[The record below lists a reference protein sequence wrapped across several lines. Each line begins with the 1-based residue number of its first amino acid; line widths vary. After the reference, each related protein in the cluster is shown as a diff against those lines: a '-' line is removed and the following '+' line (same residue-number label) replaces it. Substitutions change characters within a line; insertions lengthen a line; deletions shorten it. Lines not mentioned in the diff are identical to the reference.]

1 MYVRA
6 DHSLYTADQL
16 MRHELGHDMIAKG
29 EVDINAVREKLTK
42 KAGKENVDKIA
53 ELYNNAYAGTGMTAE
68 EIWEECICDSLGE
81 MNIFAYEKISGKLL
95 KKTLPKISKATK
107 QSKTPIQTRGSPEGN
122 ASRDTYWYPDL
133 SQQEWNLLNRKL
145 DQELQLTDN
154 YIDKN
159 TKWLYADSRGIQV
172 FAIYGIGNGTE
183 ATVLY
188 AVGGN
193 KAKTLNDRR
202 IEYESNIDRT
212 ERNPYKKSLKR
223 LGVQQHQYGNSVDR
237 NGQNVSGTNK
247 RTGQVS
253 SGSQRGNNRGT
264 VLSDSKQNN
273 KVKSSGK
280 ASRELDTTY
289 LDAVNRGDM
298 GTAQRLV
305 DEAAKANGYDKLFYH
320 GAKKGGG
327 FTEFRHKCSASSVL
341 IKDYKTSDKSNEKAL
356 MASDFHKCF
365 LLPYGR

>member
-1 MYVRA
+1 
-6 DHSLYTADQL
+6 
-16 MRHELGHDMIAKG
+16 
-29 EVDINAVREKLTK
+29 
-42 KAGKENVDKIA
+42 
-53 ELYNNAYAGTGMTAE
+53 MTAE
-68 EIWEECICDSLGE
+68 EIWEECICDSLGV
-81 MNIFAYEKISGKLL
+81 MNIFADEKISGKLL
-95 KKTLPKISKATK
+95 KKALPNISKATK
-107 QSKTPIQTRGSPEGN
+107 QSKTPTQTRGSPDGK

-145 DQELQLTDN
+145 DQELQSTDN

-159 TKWLYADSRGIQV
+159 TKWLYADSRGTQV

-202 IEYESNIDRT
+202 IEYESNINRT

-247 RTGQVS
+247 RTGQVPS
-253 SGSQRGNNRGT
+253 DSQWGDNRGT
-264 VLSDSKQNN
+264 VLSDIKQST

-280 ASRELDTTY
+280 ASRELDTAY

-298 GTAQRLV
+298 ETAQKMV
-305 DEAAKANGYDKLFYH
+305 DESAKKAGYDYHLYH
-320 GAKKGGG
+320 GTNPNFTTFDSGKKNGWLGKG
-327 FTEFRHKCSASSVL
+327 
-341 IKDYKTSDKSNEKAL
+341 I
-356 MASDFHKCF
+356 
-365 LLPYGR
+365 